1 MPRGV
6 GLLGW
11 EGGYICILRADS
23 RFCTAETRHY
33 KAIIFQLKNDKCY
46 NMTKNKCDAIEL

>member
-1 MPRGV
+1 M
-6 GLLGW
+6 
-11 EGGYICILRADS
+11 LRADS